1 MNSQKDYEKLLQD
14 YHDLQLRVTQFSN
27 IEQQLI
33 NTQDKLDSELLLY
46 KRLQKFNTQ
55 ALKEYSKQNL
65 VRLITESVIDILE
78 IESSLVYFKDHE
90 DATHSLLL
98 EEGLSIDYFN
108 KPNYIEDLELLCNNK
123 PLGKATILSADV
135 FIKYATFKNFS
146 SGLFFHYY
154 EKELGYSFC
163 ILGLISIEKAPIYDQ
178 LQSKHETIF
187 SILSHQVQSL
197 FANREKNDK
206 IKEQIIKISESE
218 VELKKLSLIATKT
231 KNGVIIT
238 DNKGRIEWV
247 NDAFSAISGYAL
259 DELKGKKPKDFLHGS
274 KTDPAA
280 LKLLSN
286 ALSKKENV
294 ELTLINHSKS
304 GRTYYNQLEI
314 TPVFDSNGNH
324 INFISLQKDITEEIL
339 SKQQLIRINTRF
351 ELITTK
357 SQIGVWEWE
366 AETNKLVWND
376 VFLKQY
382 GIASHKNSNSLE
394 GFWEKSVHPEDWNE
408 VNTKKTELINSEDDI
423 LECEYRIIK
432 NDTGEVRIVR
442 DNTIAERDE
451 NGKLLRLI
459 GSSIDITEERLNKL
473 QLQQNLKQ
481 QELLSEVSLGLNNLT
496 DFDSRINF
504 VLNQIGKHM
513 NVSRVYVFENT
524 ENSAY
529 CSNTYEWCNKNVLP
543 QIEELQ
549 NIPYEIIPSFKP
561 LLVEHGFIYSDD
573 ISLLPED
580 LKAVLEPQVI
590 KSLIIYPL
598 YVNGL
603 YYGYIGFD
611 ECFTHKKWSKL
622 ELELLKTISGI
633 VSNAFE
639 RDISQKVLIA
649 SEKKYRGIIE
659 NINIGLIESNLGG
672 EIVFKN
678 QKFVELTLIED
689 STLLLISG
697 DMEGDL
703 KQKLEKEII
712 LSYTKI
718 GQSVYEIDIKR
729 PDNKIVTLLI
739 SIAPAINQLGDISG
753 FINAFLDIT
762 SVKVL
767 QKNLE
772 VALVERD
779 SFIEKTN
786 SVKLFYESILDH
798 SPAKIAV
805 ISPDLVFSYVN
816 ELMIYR
822 EPVMANA
829 MGKSIMELAALH
841 PIESE
846 RLNKLTSIINEAIE
860 NKKLIQFEESR
871 NVKQDEEDKELVI
884 LRSILPYYRV
894 DNTLEYIIITGVDIT
909 NLKNIE
915 KSVLKKNEELK
926 KINTELDN
934 FVYSVSHDLR
944 SPLLS
949 IKGIMELI
957 LKTTVLDEKTTN
969 YLTLAQN
976 STSRLDGTIREILEY
991 SKNARFDVELELFDV
1006 QEMVQQIYDDLKF
1019 TDNLA
1024 VKFVIDIQGSPI
1036 VYSDKKRFNTLLK
1049 NLIGNSVKYKR
1060 KEINDSFVKFAL
1072 NRKNDSIFMQ
1082 VIDNGMG
1089 ISDLSIGKVFDMFYR
1104 GTKLS
1109 AGTGLGLYICKE
1121 IVNKLNGEISLH
1133 SKLDVGTT
1141 IDIIIPKLN
1150 SKILV

>member
-55 ALKEYSKQNL
+55 ALKESSKQNL

-90 DATHSLLL
+90 DASHSLLL
-98 EEGLSIDYFN
+98 DEGISINDFN

-123 PLGKATILSADV
+123 PSGKATILSADV

-146 SGLFFHYY
+146 SGLFFHFS
-154 EKELGYSFC
+154 EKELGYSCC

-247 NDAFSAISGYAL
+247 NDAFSAISGYPL
-259 DELKGKKPKDFLHGS
+259 DEIKGKKPKDFLQS
-274 KTDPAA
+274 EETDSAA
-280 LKLLSN
+280 LKKLAG
-286 ALSKKENV
+286 ALAKKENI
-294 ELTLINHSKS
+294 ELTIINHNKA
-304 GRTYYNQLEI
+304 GKLYYNQLEI
-314 TPVFDSNGNH
+314 MPVFDSDGNH
-324 INFISLQKDITEEIL
+324 INFISLQKDITEEIQ
-339 SKQQLIRINTRF
+339 SKKQLQRINSRF

-357 SQIGVWEWE
+357 SNIGIWELDIN
-366 AETNKLVWND
+366 TNKVIFND

-382 GIASHKNSNSLE
+382 GKKNTDENLE
-394 GFWEKSVHPEDWNE
+394 GFWEKAVHPEDWDI
-408 VNTKKTELINSEDDI
+408 VNSKKDELINSGKEI
-423 LECEYRIIK
+423 IEYEYRIIK

-451 NGKLLRLI
+451 HGKLLRLI

-529 CSNTYEWCNKNVLP
+529 CSNTYEWCNKNIIP
-543 QIEELQ
+543 QINELQ
-549 NIPYEIIPSFKP
+549 NIPYEIIPSFKS

-573 ISLLPED
+573 ISLLPDD
-580 LKAVLEPQVI
+580 LKAVLEPQDI

-598 YVNGL
+598 YVNGF

-611 ECFTHKKWSKL
+611 ECFTNKKWSKL

-678 QKFVELTLIED
+678 QKFIELTLIED
-689 STLLLISG
+689 ASLLVISG

-703 KQKLEKEII
+703 KQKLEQEII

-739 SIAPAINQLGDISG
+739 SIAPAVNQLGDISG
-753 FINAFLDIT
+753 YINAFLDIT

-805 ISPDLVFSYVN
+805 ISPDLIFSYVN
-816 ELMIYR
+816 ELMIYK

-846 RLNKLTSIINEAIE
+846 RLNKLTSFINEAIE

-949 IKGIMELI
+949 IKGILELI
-957 LKTTVLDEKTTN
+957 LKTTVLDEKITN
-969 YLTLAQN
+969 YLNLAKT
-976 STSRLDGTIREILEY
+976 STIRLDGTIQEILEY
-991 SKNARFDVELELFDV
+991 SKNARYELELEVFNV
-1006 QEMVQQIYDDLKF
+1006 QELVQQIYDDLKF
-1019 TDNLA
+1019 TDNMA
-1024 VKFVIDIQGSPI
+1024 VNFEMDIQGSPI
-1036 VYSDKKRFNTLLK
+1036 IYSDKKRCNTLLK

-1060 KEINDSFVKFAL
+1060 NNIDNSFVKF
-1072 NRKNDSIFMQ
+1072 SINITHDNIQML
-1082 VIDNGMG
+1082 VVDNGMG
-1089 ISDLSIGKVFDMFYR
+1089 ISELSIGKVFDMFYR

-1109 AGTGLGLYICKE
+1109 VGTGLGLYICKE
-1121 IVNKLNGEISLH
+1121 IVNKLHGEISVKSQLNI
-1133 SKLDVGTT
+1133 GTT
-1141 IDIIIPKLN
+1141 FEINIPKI
-1150 SKILV
+1150 K

>member
-55 ALKEYSKQNL
+55 ALKESSKQNL

-98 EEGLSIDYFN
+98 EEGLSIDDFN
-108 KPNYIEDLELLCNNK
+108 KSNYIEDLELLCNNK

-135 FIKYATFKNFS
+135 FINYKTFKNFS

-206 IKEQIIKISESE
+206 INEQIIKISESE

-238 DNKGRIEWV
+238 DNTGRIEWV

-259 DELKGKKPKDFLHGS
+259 DEIIGKKPKDFLHGS

-304 GRTYYNQLEI
+304 GKTYYNQLEI

-339 SKQQLIRINTRF
+339 PKQQLIRINTRF

-382 GIASHKNSNSLE
+382 GIASNKNSNNME

-408 VNTKKTELINSEDDI
+408 VNTKKTELINSENDN

-451 NGKLLRLI
+451 QGKLLRLI

-504 VLNQIGKHM
+504 VLNQIGKHL

-524 ENSAY
+524 ENYAY
-529 CSNTYEWCNKNVLP
+529 CSNTYEWCNNNVIP
-543 QIEELQ
+543 KINELQ

-573 ISLLPED
+573 ISLLPDD
-580 LKAVLEPQVI
+580 LKAVLEPQDI

-598 YVNGL
+598 YVNGF

-611 ECFTHKKWSKL
+611 ECFTNKKWSKL

-649 SEKKYRGIIE
+649 NEKKYRGIIE
-659 NINIGLIESNLGG
+659 NINIGLIESNLEG

-703 KQKLEKEII
+703 KQKLEQGII

-718 GQSVYEIDIKR
+718 GRSVYEIDFKR
-729 PDNKIVTLLI
+729 ADNKIVTLLI

-753 FINAFLDIT
+753 YINAFLDIT

-772 VALVERD
+772 VALIERD
-779 SFIEKTN
+779 DLLQQTISLK
-786 SVKLFYESILDH
+786 SFYESILDH

-805 ISPDLVFSYVN
+805 IDPDLIFRYVN
-816 ELMIYR
+816 ELMIYGQ
-822 EPVMANA
+822 PIMANA

-841 PIESE
+841 PAEAE
-846 RLNKLTSIINEAIE
+846 RLNKLTSFINEAIK
-860 NKKLIQFEESR
+860 NNKLIQFEESR
-871 NVKQDEEDKELVI
+871 NVKEGEEDKELVI

-949 IKGIMELI
+949 IKGILELI
-957 LKTTVLDEKTTN
+957 LKTNLLDEKITH
-969 YLTLAQN
+969 YLNLAKT
-976 STSRLDGTIREILEY
+976 STIRLDGTIQEILEY
-991 SKNARFDVELELFDV
+991 SKNARFELELEFVDV
-1006 QEMVQQIYDDLKF
+1006 KEMVQLIFDDLKF
-1019 TDNLA
+1019 TDSIGVVLQ
-1024 VKFVIDIQGSPI
+1024 IDIDGSPI
-1036 VYSDKKRFNTLLK
+1036 IYSDKLRLNTLLR
-1049 NLIGNSVKYKR
+1049 NLIGNGVKYKR
-1060 KEINDSFVKFAL
+1060 QDIVDSFVKFTL
-1072 NRKNDSIFMQ
+1072 VTKDDVFLMQ
-1082 VIDNGMG
+1082 IIDNGMG
-1089 ISDLSIGKVFDMFYR
+1089 ISERSIDKVFDMFYR

-1109 AGTGLGLYICKE
+1109 VGTGLGLYICKE
-1121 IVNKLNGEISLH
+1121 IVNKLKGNISVK
-1133 SKLDVGTT
+1133 SKVDHGTT
-1141 IDIIIPKLN
+1141 FEITIPKF
-1150 SKILV
+1150 IQ

>member
-1 MNSQKDYEKLLQD
+1 MNNQNDYDKLLKEYQ
-14 YHDLQLRVTQFSN
+14 DLQLRVTKFSS

-46 KRLQKFNTQ
+46 KRLQNFNTQ
-55 ALKEYSKQNL
+55 ALKETSKHNL
-65 VRLITESVIDILE
+65 IRLITESVIDILE
-78 IESSLVYFKDHE
+78 VESSLVYFKD
-90 DATHSLLL
+90 DIDINSSLLF
-98 EEGLSIDYFN
+98 EEGFSIDASN
-108 KPNYIEDLELLCNNK
+108 KQHYIHDLELFLKNK
-123 PLGKATILSADV
+123 PEGKPIILSADV
-135 FIKYATFKNFS
+135 FSKYVALKNFS
-146 SGLFFHYY
+146 SGLFFHFS

-163 ILGLISIEKAPIYDQ
+163 ILGLISIEKAPIYDS
-178 LQSKHETIF
+178 LQIRHATIF
-187 SILSHQVQSL
+187 SILCHQVQSL

-206 IKEQIIKISESE
+206 INEQIIKISESE

-238 DNKGRIEWV
+238 DNKGKIEWV
-247 NDAFSAISGYAL
+247 NDAFSAISGYTL
-259 DELKGKKPKDFLHGS
+259 DEIKGKKPKEFLHGS
-274 KTDPAA
+274 KTDPNS
-280 LKLLSN
+280 LKILST

-294 ELTLINHSKS
+294 ELTIINHSKS
-304 GRTYYNQLEI
+304 GKPYYNQLEI

-324 INFISLQKDITEEIL
+324 INFISLQRDITEEIL

-366 AETNKLVWND
+366 VDTNKAAWND

-382 GIASHKNSNSLE
+382 GKKNTDDNLE
-394 GFWEKSVHPEDWNE
+394 GFWEKSVHPEDWDT
-408 VNTKKTELINSEDDI
+408 VNSKKYELINSGKDI
-423 LECEYRIIK
+423 LEYEYRIIK
-432 NDTGEVRIVR
+432 NDTGEVRIMR

-473 QLQQNLKQ
+473 LLQQNLKQ

-504 VLNQIGKHM
+504 VLNQIGKHL

-524 ENSAY
+524 ENSSY
-529 CSNTYEWCNKNVLP
+529 CSNTYEWCNKNVIP
-543 QIEELQ
+543 QIDELQ
-549 NIPYEIIPSFKP
+549 NIPYEIIPSFKT
-561 LLVEHGFIYSDD
+561 LLFENGFIYSDD
-573 ISLLPED
+573 ISLLPDD
-580 LKAVLEPQVI
+580 LKAVLEPQDI

-611 ECFTHKKWSKL
+611 DCFIHKKWSKL

-659 NINIGLIESNLGG
+659 NINIGLIESNLEG

-689 STLLLISG
+689 SSLLVISA

-703 KQKLEKEII
+703 KQKLEQGII

-753 FINAFLDIT
+753 YINAFLDIT

-767 QKNLE
+767 QENLKI
-772 VALVERD
+772 ALVERD
-779 SFIEKTN
+779 SFLKKTN
-786 SVKLFYESILDH
+786 SVKLFYESILNH

-805 ISPDLVFSYVN
+805 ISPDLVFRYVN
-816 ELMIYR
+816 ELMVYR
-822 EPVMANA
+822 EPAMADA
-829 MGKSIMELAALH
+829 LGKSFTELSVLYPNEAERLSNLTAFINKA
-841 PIESE
+841 IES
-846 RLNKLTSIINEAIE
+846 
-860 NKKLIQFEESR
+860 KKLLQFEE
-871 NVKQDEEDKELVI
+871 NLKYGEEENIII
-884 LRSILPYYRV
+884 LRSILPYYKE
-894 DNTLEYIIITGVDIT
+894 DGSLEYIILTGIDIT

-915 KSVLKKNEELK
+915 TSVLKKNEELK
-926 KINTELDN
+926 KINSELDN

-949 IKGIMELI
+949 IKGILELI
-957 LKTTVLDEKTTN
+957 LKTNDLDEKTIH
-969 YLTLAQN
+969 YLNIAQN
-976 STSRLDGTIREILEY
+976 STSRLDGTIQEILEY
-991 SKNARFDVELELFDV
+991 SKNARFELELELFDV
-1006 QEMVQQIYDDLKF
+1006 KEMVQLIFDDLKF
-1019 TDNLA
+1019 TDSLG
-1024 VKFVIDIQGSPI
+1024 VVLQIDIEGSPI
-1036 VYSDKKRFNTLLK
+1036 IYSDKARLNTLLR

-1060 KEINDSFVKFAL
+1060 NEISDSFVKFTL
-1072 NRKNDSIFMQ
+1072 VTKNDIFLMQ

-1089 ISDLSIGKVFDMFYR
+1089 ISELSISKVFDMFYR
-1104 GTKLS
+1104 GTKS
-1109 AGTGLGLYICKE
+1109 SIGTGLGLYICKE
-1121 IVNKLNGEISLH
+1121 IVNKLKGTISVK
-1133 SKLDVGTT
+1133 SIVDYGTT
-1141 IDIIIPKLN
+1141 IDISLPKL
-1150 SKILV
+1150 KQ

>member
-55 ALKEYSKQNL
+55 ALKESSKQNL

-90 DATHSLLL
+90 DGTHSLLH
-98 EEGLSIDYFN
+98 EEGLSINDFN

-123 PLGKATILSADV
+123 PLGKAIILSADV
-135 FIKYATFKNFS
+135 FINYTTFKNFS

-259 DELKGKKPKDFLHGS
+259 DEVKGKKPKDFLQS
-274 KTDPAA
+274 EETDSAA
-280 LKLLSN
+280 LKKLAS
-286 ALSKKENV
+286 ALVKKENI
-294 ELTLINHSKS
+294 ELTLINHNKA
-304 GRTYYNQLEI
+304 GKLYYNQLEI
-314 TPVFDSNGNH
+314 MPVFDSDGNH
-324 INFISLQKDITEEIL
+324 INFISLQKDITEEIQ
-339 SKQQLIRINTRF
+339 SKKQLQRINARF

-357 SQIGVWEWE
+357 SNIGIWELDIK
-366 AETNKLVWND
+366 TNKVIFND

-382 GIASHKNSNSLE
+382 GKKNTDENLE
-394 GFWEKSVHPEDWNE
+394 GFWEKSVHPEDWDI
-408 VNTKKTELINSEDDI
+408 VNSKKDELINSGKEI
-423 LECEYRIIK
+423 IEYEYRIIK

-451 NGKLLRLI
+451 QGKLLRLI

-481 QELLSEVSLGLNNLT
+481 QELLSEVSLGLNSLT

-504 VLNQIGKHM
+504 VLNQIGKHI

-529 CSNTYEWCNKNVLP
+529 CSNTYEWCNKNVIP
-543 QIEELQ
+543 QINELQ

-561 LLVEHGFIYSDD
+561 LLVERGFIYSDD
-573 ISLLPED
+573 ISLLPDD
-580 LKAVLEPQVI
+580 LKAVLEPQDI

-598 YVNGL
+598 YVNGF

-611 ECFTHKKWSKL
+611 ECFAHKKWSKL

-659 NINIGLIESNLGG
+659 NINIGLIESNLEG

-678 QKFVELTLIED
+678 QKFIELTLIED

-703 KQKLEKEII
+703 KQKLEQEII

-718 GQSVYEIDIKR
+718 GRSVYEIDFKR
-729 PDNKIVTLLI
+729 ADNKIVTLLI

-753 FINAFLDIT
+753 YINAFLDIT

-805 ISPDLVFSYVN
+805 IRPDLVFSYVN

-846 RLNKLTSIINEAIE
+846 RLNKLTAFINEAIE

-949 IKGIMELI
+949 IKGILELI
-957 LKTTVLDEKTTN
+957 LKTTVLDEKITN
-969 YLTLAQN
+969 YLNLAKT
-976 STSRLDGTIREILEY
+976 STIRLDGTIQEILEY
-991 SKNARFDVELELFDV
+991 SKNARYELELEVFDV

-1019 TDNLA
+1019 TDNMA
-1024 VKFVIDIQGSPI
+1024 VNFEMDMQGSPI
-1036 VYSDKKRFNTLLK
+1036 IYSDKKRTNTLLK

-1060 KEINDSFVKFAL
+1060 NNIDNSFVKF
-1072 NRKNDSIFMQ
+1072 SINTTHDNIQML

-1089 ISDLSIGKVFDMFYR
+1089 ISELSIGKVFDMFYR

-1109 AGTGLGLYICKE
+1109 GGTGLGLYICKE
-1121 IVNKLNGEISLH
+1121 IVNKLHGEISVKSQLNI
-1133 SKLDVGTT
+1133 GTT
-1141 IDIIIPKLN
+1141 FEINIPKI
-1150 SKILV
+1150 KQ

>member
-55 ALKEYSKQNL
+55 ALKESSKQNL

-90 DATHSLLL
+90 DATHSLLH
-98 EEGLSIDYFN
+98 EEGLSINDFN

-135 FIKYATFKNFS
+135 FINYKTFKKFS

-247 NDAFSAISGYAL
+247 NDAFSGISGYAL
-259 DELKGKKPKDFLHGS
+259 DEVKGKKPKDFLQS
-274 KTDPAA
+274 EETDSAA
-280 LKLLSN
+280 LKKLAG
-286 ALSKKENV
+286 ALAKKENI
-294 ELTLINHSKS
+294 ELTIINHNKA
-304 GRTYYNQLEI
+304 GKLYYNQLEI
-314 TPVFDSNGNH
+314 MPVFDSDGNH
-324 INFISLQKDITEEIL
+324 INFISLQKDITEEIQ
-339 SKQQLIRINTRF
+339 SKKQLQRINARF

-357 SQIGVWEWE
+357 SNIGIWELDIK
-366 AETNKLVWND
+366 TSKVIFND
-376 VFLKQY
+376 VILKQY
-382 GIASHKNSNSLE
+382 GKKNTDKNLE
-394 GFWEKSVHPEDWNE
+394 GFWEKSVHPEDWDI
-408 VNTKKTELINSEDDI
+408 VNSKKDELINSGKEI
-423 LECEYRIIK
+423 IEYEYRIIK

-451 NGKLLRLI
+451 QGKLLRLI

-481 QELLSEVSLGLNNLT
+481 QELLSEVSLGLNSLT

-529 CSNTYEWCNKNVLP
+529 CSNTYEWCNKNVIP
-543 QIEELQ
+543 QINELQ

-573 ISLLPED
+573 ISLLPDD
-580 LKAVLEPQVI
+580 LKAVLEPQDI

-598 YVNGL
+598 YVNGF

-659 NINIGLIESNLGG
+659 NINIGLIESNLEG

-678 QKFVELTLIED
+678 QKFIELTLIED

-703 KQKLEKEII
+703 KQKLELGII

-718 GQSVYEIDIKR
+718 GRSVYEIDFKR
-729 PDNKIVTLLI
+729 ADNKIVTLLI
-739 SIAPAINQLGDISG
+739 SIAPAINQLGDVSG
-753 FINAFLDIT
+753 YINAFLDIT

-805 ISPDLVFSYVN
+805 IRPDLVFSYVN

-841 PIESE
+841 PIEAD
-846 RLNKLTSIINEAIE
+846 RLNKLTSFINEAIE

-871 NVKQDEEDKELVI
+871 NVKEDEEVKELVI

-949 IKGIMELI
+949 IKGILELI
-957 LKTTVLDEKTTN
+957 LKTNLLDEKITH
-969 YLTLAQN
+969 YLNLAKT
-976 STSRLDGTIREILEY
+976 STIRLDGTIQEILEY
-991 SKNARFDVELELFDV
+991 SKNARYELELEVFDV

-1019 TDNLA
+1019 TDNMA
-1024 VKFVIDIQGSPI
+1024 VNFEMDMQGSPI
-1036 VYSDKKRFNTLLK
+1036 IYSDKKRTNTLLK

-1060 KEINDSFVKFAL
+1060 NNIDNSFVKF
-1072 NRKNDSIFMQ
+1072 SINTTHDNIQML
-1082 VIDNGMG
+1082 VVDNGMG
-1089 ISDLSIGKVFDMFYR
+1089 ISELSIGKVFDMFYR

-1109 AGTGLGLYICKE
+1109 GGTGLGLYICKE
-1121 IVNKLNGEISLH
+1121 IVNKLHGEISVKSQLNI
-1133 SKLDVGTT
+1133 GTT
-1141 IDIIIPKLN
+1141 FEINIPKI
-1150 SKILV
+1150 KQ

>member
-1 MNSQKDYEKLLQD
+1 MNSQKNHEKLLQD

-55 ALKEYSKQNL
+55 ALKEASKQNL

-90 DATHSLLL
+90 DTSHSLLL
-98 EEGLSIDYFN
+98 EEGLSIDDFN

-123 PLGKATILSADV
+123 PSGKATILSVDV
-135 FIKYATFKNFS
+135 FIKYKTFKNFS

-231 KNGVIIT
+231 KNGVIIS

-247 NDAFSAISGYAL
+247 NDAFSAISGYTL
-259 DELKGKKPKDFLHGS
+259 DEIKGKKPKDFLQS
-274 KTDPAA
+274 EETDSAA
-280 LKLLSN
+280 LKKLASSL
-286 ALSKKENV
+286 AKKENI
-294 ELTLINHSKS
+294 ELTIINHNKA
-304 GRTYYNQLEI
+304 GKLYYNQLEI
-314 TPVFDSNGNH
+314 MPVFDSDGNH
-324 INFISLQKDITEEIL
+324 INFISLQKDITEEIQ
-339 SKQQLIRINTRF
+339 SKKQLQRINSRF

-357 SQIGVWEWE
+357 SNIGIWELDLK
-366 AETNKLVWND
+366 TNKVIFND

-382 GIASHKNSNSLE
+382 GKKNTDENLE
-394 GFWEKSVHPEDWNE
+394 GFWEKAVHPEDWDI
-408 VNTKKTELINSEDDI
+408 VNSKKDELINSGKEI
-423 LECEYRIIK
+423 IEYEYRIIK

-451 NGKLLRLI
+451 HGKLLRLI

-504 VLNQIGKHM
+504 VLNQIGKHI

-529 CSNTYEWCNKNVLP
+529 CSNSYEWCNKNVIP
-543 QIEELQ
+543 QINELQ
-549 NIPYEIIPSFKP
+549 NIPYEIIPSFKT
-561 LLVEHGFIYSDD
+561 LLVEQGFIYSDD
-573 ISLLPED
+573 ISLLPDD
-580 LKAVLEPQVI
+580 LKAVLEPQDI

-598 YVNGL
+598 YVNGF

-678 QKFVELTLIED
+678 QKFIELTLIED
-689 STLLLISG
+689 VSLLLISG

-703 KQKLEKEII
+703 KRKLEQEII

-753 FINAFLDIT
+753 YINAFLDIT
-762 SVKVL
+762 AVKVL

-805 ISPDLVFSYVN
+805 ISPDLIFSYVN

-829 MGKSIMELAALH
+829 IGKSIMELVALH

-846 RLNKLTSIINEAIE
+846 RLNKLTSFINEAIE

-871 NVKQDEEDKELVI
+871 ILKEDEEDKELVI
-884 LRSILPYYRV
+884 LRSILPYYKV

-949 IKGIMELI
+949 IKGILELI
-957 LKTTVLDEKTTN
+957 LKTTVLDEKITN
-969 YLTLAQN
+969 YLNLAKT
-976 STSRLDGTIREILEY
+976 STIRLDGTIQEILEY
-991 SKNARFDVELELFDV
+991 SKNARHELELEVFNV
-1006 QEMVQQIYDDLKF
+1006 QELVQQIYDDLKF
-1019 TDNLA
+1019 TDNMA
-1024 VKFVIDIQGSPI
+1024 VNFEMDIQGSPI
-1036 VYSDKKRFNTLLK
+1036 IYSDKKRCNTLLK

-1060 KEINDSFVKFAL
+1060 NNIDNSFVKFSMNITHDNIQML
-1072 NRKNDSIFMQ
+1072 
-1082 VIDNGMG
+1082 VVDNGMG
-1089 ISDLSIGKVFDMFYR
+1089 ISELSIGKVFDMFYR

-1121 IVNKLNGEISLH
+1121 IVNKLRGEISVKSQLNI
-1133 SKLDVGTT
+1133 GTT
-1141 IDIIIPKLN
+1141 FEINIPKI
-1150 SKILV
+1150 K

>member
-55 ALKEYSKQNL
+55 ALKESSKQNL

-90 DATHSLLL
+90 DATHSLLH
-98 EEGLSIDYFN
+98 EEGLSINDFN

-135 FIKYATFKNFS
+135 FINYKTFKKFS

-259 DELKGKKPKDFLHGS
+259 DEVKGKKPKDFLQS
-274 KTDPAA
+274 EETDSAA
-280 LKLLSN
+280 LKKLAS
-286 ALSKKENV
+286 ALVKKENI
-294 ELTLINHSKS
+294 ELTIINHNKA
-304 GRTYYNQLEI
+304 GKLYYNQLEI
-314 TPVFDSNGNH
+314 MPVFDSDGNH
-324 INFISLQKDITEEIL
+324 INFISLQKDITEEIQ
-339 SKQQLIRINTRF
+339 SKKQLQRINARF

-357 SQIGVWEWE
+357 SNIGIWELDIK
-366 AETNKLVWND
+366 TSKVIFND
-376 VFLKQY
+376 VILKQY
-382 GIASHKNSNSLE
+382 GKKNTDKNLE
-394 GFWEKSVHPEDWNE
+394 GFWEKSVHPEDWDI
-408 VNTKKTELINSEDDI
+408 VNSKKDELINSGKEI
-423 LECEYRIIK
+423 IEYEYRIIK

-451 NGKLLRLI
+451 QGKLLRLI

-481 QELLSEVSLGLNNLT
+481 QELLSEVSLGLNSLT

-529 CSNTYEWCNKNVLP
+529 CSNTYEWCNKNVIP
-543 QIEELQ
+543 QINELQ

-573 ISLLPED
+573 ISLLPND
-580 LKAVLEPQVI
+580 LKAVLEPQDI

-598 YVNGL
+598 YVNGF

-659 NINIGLIESNLGG
+659 NINIGLIESNLEG

-678 QKFVELTLIED
+678 QKFIELTLIED

-703 KQKLEKEII
+703 KQKLEQEII

-718 GQSVYEIDIKR
+718 GRSVYEIDFKR
-729 PDNKIVTLLI
+729 ADNKIVTLLI
-739 SIAPAINQLGDISG
+739 SIAPAINQLGDVSG
-753 FINAFLDIT
+753 YINAFLDIT

-805 ISPDLVFSYVN
+805 IRPDLIFSYVN

-841 PIESE
+841 PIEAD
-846 RLNKLTSIINEAIE
+846 RLNKLTSFINEAIE

-871 NVKQDEEDKELVI
+871 NVKEDEEDKELVI
-884 LRSILPYYRV
+884 LRSILPYYKV

-949 IKGIMELI
+949 IKGILELI
-957 LKTTVLDEKTTN
+957 LKTNLLDEKITH
-969 YLTLAQN
+969 YLNLAKT
-976 STSRLDGTIREILEY
+976 STVRLDGTIQEILEY
-991 SKNARFDVELELFDV
+991 SKNARYELELEVFDV

-1019 TDNLA
+1019 TDNMA
-1024 VKFVIDIQGSPI
+1024 VNFEMDMQGSPI
-1036 VYSDKKRFNTLLK
+1036 IYSDKKRTNTLLK

-1060 KEINDSFVKFAL
+1060 NNIDNSFVKF
-1072 NRKNDSIFMQ
+1072 SINTTHDNIQML
-1082 VIDNGMG
+1082 VVDNGMG
-1089 ISDLSIGKVFDMFYR
+1089 ISELSIGKVFDMFYR

-1109 AGTGLGLYICKE
+1109 GGTGLGLYICKE
-1121 IVNKLNGEISLH
+1121 IVNKLHGEISVKSQLNI
-1133 SKLDVGTT
+1133 GTT
-1141 IDIIIPKLN
+1141 FEINIPKI
-1150 SKILV
+1150 KQ

>member
-55 ALKEYSKQNL
+55 ALKESSKQNL

-90 DATHSLLL
+90 DATHSLLH
-98 EEGLSIDYFN
+98 EEGLSINDFN

-135 FIKYATFKNFS
+135 FINYKTFKKFS

-259 DELKGKKPKDFLHGS
+259 DEVKGKKPKDFLQS
-274 KTDPAA
+274 EETDSAA
-280 LKLLSN
+280 LKKLAS
-286 ALSKKENV
+286 ALVKKENI
-294 ELTLINHSKS
+294 ELTLINHNKA
-304 GRTYYNQLEI
+304 GKLYYNQLEI
-314 TPVFDSNGNH
+314 MPVFDSDGNH
-324 INFISLQKDITEEIL
+324 INFISLQKDITEEIQ
-339 SKQQLIRINTRF
+339 SKKQLQRINARF

-357 SQIGVWEWE
+357 SNIGIWELDIK
-366 AETNKLVWND
+366 TSKVIFND
-376 VFLKQY
+376 VILKQY
-382 GIASHKNSNSLE
+382 GKKNTDKNLE
-394 GFWEKSVHPEDWNE
+394 GFWEKSVHPEDWDI
-408 VNTKKTELINSEDDI
+408 VNSKKDELINSGKEI
-423 LECEYRIIK
+423 IEYEYRIIK

-451 NGKLLRLI
+451 QGKLLRLI

-481 QELLSEVSLGLNNLT
+481 QELLSEVSLGLNSLT

-529 CSNTYEWCNKNVLP
+529 CSNTYEWCNKNVIP
-543 QIEELQ
+543 QINELQ

-573 ISLLPED
+573 ISLLPND
-580 LKAVLEPQVI
+580 LKAVLEPQDI

-598 YVNGL
+598 YVNGF

-659 NINIGLIESNLGG
+659 NINIGLIESNLEG

-678 QKFVELTLIED
+678 QKFIELTLIED

-703 KQKLEKEII
+703 KQKLEQEII

-718 GQSVYEIDIKR
+718 GRSVYEIDFKR
-729 PDNKIVTLLI
+729 ADNKIVTLLI
-739 SIAPAINQLGDISG
+739 SIAPAINQLGDVSG
-753 FINAFLDIT
+753 YINAFLDIT

-805 ISPDLVFSYVN
+805 IRPDLIFSYVN

-841 PIESE
+841 PIEAD
-846 RLNKLTSIINEAIE
+846 RLNKLTSFINEAIE

-871 NVKQDEEDKELVI
+871 NVKEDEEDKELVI
-884 LRSILPYYRV
+884 LRSILPYYKV

-949 IKGIMELI
+949 IKGILELI
-957 LKTTVLDEKTTN
+957 LKTNLLDEKITH
-969 YLTLAQN
+969 YLNLAKT
-976 STSRLDGTIREILEY
+976 STVRLDGTIQEILEY
-991 SKNARFDVELELFDV
+991 SKNARYELELEVFDV

-1019 TDNLA
+1019 TDNMA
-1024 VKFVIDIQGSPI
+1024 VNFEMDMQGSPI
-1036 VYSDKKRFNTLLK
+1036 IYSDKKRTNTLLK

-1060 KEINDSFVKFAL
+1060 NNIDNSFVKF
-1072 NRKNDSIFMQ
+1072 SINTTHDNIQML
-1082 VIDNGMG
+1082 VVDNGMG
-1089 ISDLSIGKVFDMFYR
+1089 ISELSIGKVFDMFYR

-1109 AGTGLGLYICKE
+1109 GGTGLGLYICKE
-1121 IVNKLNGEISLH
+1121 IVNKLHGEISVKSQLNI
-1133 SKLDVGTT
+1133 GTT
-1141 IDIIIPKLN
+1141 FEINIPKI
-1150 SKILV
+1150 KQ